1 MHVVNSRLW
10 IIYYKFALL
19 FSPDASFPRPQSPHL
34 DQPAREVPLAP
45 PCFTALCPRYDCLG
59 EELLSPRPSSP
70 PLPHLPSRWHHRRK
84 NPNYLTRRHFHC
96 RHRRRRRR
104 PGHSTCVYGTSN
116 PSRGDLK
123 EREGGEERRRRR
135 SSWSFTT
142 GLCLAGLGRCSGWP
156 RKVPATSVPA
166 RVWLRVPGSPF
177 HFTWMKRVKK
187 KSDDNCDALNC
198 SVFFFFLMYGDFFAV
213 LISLR

>member
-123 EREGGEERRRRR
+123 EREGGGREEEEEEQLVFHNGSVLGWSR
-135 SSWSFTT
+135 SMLWLAEE
-142 GLCLAGLGRCSGWP
+142 GPGHECACAGLAESAWQ
-156 RKVPATSVPA
+156 S
-166 RVWLRVPGSPF
+166 LSF
-177 HFTWMKRVKK
+177 HLDEESKK
-187 KSDDNCDALNC
+187 KK
-198 SVFFFFLMYGDFFAV
+198 
-213 LISLR
+213 